1 MPDIVT
7 IVDLQGRESIPIVGT
22 LIIDP
27 VLGDHVR
34 AAQDTY
40 YIRPQYIL
48 RHRHVEP
55 EEEQATDPT
64 APAAMPEE
72 APAEPAWEIDPQQ
85 PYAHLSPST
94 RRMLEERDK
103 RIAAEQAPIAPS
115 EITPE
120 APVKRKRGR
129 PRKNAI

>member
-7 IVDLQGRESIPIVGT
+7 VIDLQGRESIPIVGT

-40 YIRPQYIL
+40 YIRPQYVL
-48 RHRHVEP
+48 RHRHI
-55 EEEQATDPT
+55 EEEKEQAPE
-64 APAAMPEE
+64 PAAAAAPPEE
-72 APAEPAWEIDPQQ
+72 APADPTWEIDPQQ

-94 RRMLEERDK
+94 RRMLEERDRK
-103 RIAAEQAPIAPS
+103 LAAEQAPIAPS
-115 EITPE
+115 ETP
-120 APVKRKRGR
+120 PKRKRGR
-129 PRKNAI
+129 PRKNAV